1 MARARLAALLLLL
14 AGCHQAARPVATETP
29 GTLVGQTL
37 PLLPSPHLRLVVEGH
52 LNGRAMPVV
61 LDVARALS
69 AVSSGCWDEKRPVP
83 PVTGMA
89 RVPDV
94 YAGLGGIRDWPLVR
108 VSGLRVGGVLL
119 GPRGMGLTGEQAC
132 AVTLGADVLAPYAF
146 TVDPLRREVSFEKSR
161 PRDAW
166 LAEAA
171 AAGTASA
178 EEIQVLELT
187 REPVG
192 DWPLLA
198 ARVTQGESVLTGPF
212 VLGTREPFS
221 RLALGPAEAQGLH
234 GLETTAGLPPR
245 AFLVDAVEVSSGV
258 GVAPLVVEAGVGW
271 KNPTTLGRLGADV
284 WGRFRATVDVQGS
297 TLVLRRPRVVT
308 VEGRQRCARPGAS
321 AAPEEPREEACFA
334 LHVRRGAGERTAVTG
349 AVFRD
354 LPGGGRV
361 HLEPLG
367 EDGKPLSL
375 ECQVGFSFSPTSR
388 GVTTQHLVPWPKLA
402 QSMPE
407 CAEALRSV
415 RGYALALFEEGPVA
429 ECPNACVFVHQP
441 STRRTV
447 CECQPTPLGDGA
459 VLPQRSNT
467 PRPPTKRERELEPE
481 DPH

>member
-1 MARARLAALLLLL
+1 MARARLAALSLLL

-52 LNGRAMPVV
+52 LNGRAVPVV

-119 GPRGMGLTGEQAC
+119 GPRGMGLTGEQSC

-146 TVDPLRREVSFEKSR
+146 TVDPLRREVSFEKTR

-171 AAGTASA
+171 SVGPESA
-178 EEIQVLELT
+178 EEVQVLELT

-258 GVAPLVVEAGVGW
+258 GVAPLVVEAGVGVEE
-271 KNPTTLGRLGADV
+271 PDDAGPPGRGRVGPLPRHGGRAGQHAGAAAAPRGDCR
-284 WGRFRATVDVQGS
+284 GPSALRAS
-297 TLVLRRPRVVT
+297 
-308 VEGRQRCARPGAS
+308 GAA

-334 LHVRRGAGERTAVTG
+334 LHVRRGAGERMAVTG

-367 EDGKPLSL
+367 EDSKPLSL

-388 GVTTQHLVPWPKLA
+388 GVTTQHLVPWPKLV

-415 RGYALALFEEGPVA
+415 RGYALALFEEGPLA

-459 VLPQRSNT
+459 VVPQRSNT
-467 PRPPTKRERELEPE
+467 PRPPTKKERELEPE